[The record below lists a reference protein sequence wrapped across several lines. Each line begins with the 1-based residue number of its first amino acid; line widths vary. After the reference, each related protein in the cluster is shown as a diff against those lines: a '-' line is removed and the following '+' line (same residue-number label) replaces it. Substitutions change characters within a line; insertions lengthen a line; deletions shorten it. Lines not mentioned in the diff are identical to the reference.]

1 MQSRVAI
8 PSAMAGWLLVT
19 SAASG
24 GGVGV
29 GTAFTFQ
36 GLLSQSGTE
45 VTDACDFEF
54 RAFDAAT
61 NGVQVGPTLTF
72 DGVGANPQPPDVVD
86 GLFTVD
92 LDFGAGVFDGNP
104 RFLEIAVRCPSGAGS
119 YTTLEPR
126 QPISPAP
133 YAIRATQA
141 DSAANLVVPLT
152 LSLDDS
158 GQTTLTVEN
167 AASGG
172 EALEVLGNLRVGPLG
187 QFQVDSASGNVA
199 AQGTVTAD
207 NLEATSN
214 AQVAGDLDV
223 GGGAVVSGVTF
234 LEDRLDMT
242 GNPIEA
248 IGSLGSKFTATGALE
263 AADDVTV
270 GLNTVVLEAAT
281 GNGSLD
287 GNLNVKGSTTLGDNA
302 LNDTVRVASRLEV
315 APNPVAVPTAFID
328 GATGNANI
336 GGSLAVDGAFFDS
349 LNNSP
354 GGNNFVLR
362 SDNGVGT
369 KWTPLIDDN
378 IDANN
383 FVITNIGANGSAF
396 DPNGGLDLN
405 GTLTISSATEPVF
418 TVERGVEEVTTVWPL
433 RLRST
438 LRDTTSDSPGDPGQV
453 LLSTGDG
460 VEWDDLRV
468 LGEGVVIPSEAD
480 PKFEV
485 GSDGTTNIKASVTV
499 DVTGGGGLRGG
510 MHALVG
516 SADTGTAVTGASI
529 SGIGVRG
536 SSGGALAAGVEALGT
551 QGAAALRA
559 HATFGSDAI
568 DVLSSA
574 RIGSMEG
581 NSAGGS
587 GALRINNVGAGHTLV
602 VVGGD
607 GMHVQNAYFDSADS
621 PGASGQLLSSTGDGT
636 QWIDCD
642 CQGGG
647 GGTTCVTCTDDDAH
661 FGGDVEVDGTLT
673 TNAPINATGS
683 FNSITNIVTD
693 LLQVSPPSNPFSP
706 VVQVTA
712 TSDFAPMVRFF
723 NFNGAAVAVQ
733 IIGDT
738 EFQGSVGLDV
748 SDPQHPIDHSSGAH
762 LSDAGVFNNASSRR
776 LKEDFQSINNREV
789 LDRLHDL
796 PITRWKY
803 KTDSPQVAHLGPTA
817 EDFREAFGLGTGDE
831 TIGTVDADGVAL
843 AAIQGLYDIV
853 KEKETEISALNERL
867 ARLEAALAGQV
878 RTDDN

>member
-24 GGVGV
+24 GGAGV
-29 GTAFTFQ
+29 GTAFTYQ

-141 DSAANLVVPLT
+141 DSAANLVVPLV

-207 NLEATSN
+207 NLE
-214 AQVAGDLDV
+214 
-223 GGGAVVSGVTF
+223 
-234 LEDRLDMT
+234 
-242 GNPIEA
+242 
-248 IGSLGSKFTATGALE
+248 
-263 AADDVTV
+263 
-270 GLNTVVLEAAT
+270 
-281 GNGSLD
+281 
-287 GNLNVKGSTTLGDNA
+287 
-302 LNDTVRVASRLEV
+302 
-315 APNPVAVPTAFID
+315 
-328 GATGNANI
+328 
-336 GGSLAVDGAFFDS
+336 
-349 LNNSP
+349 
-354 GGNNFVLR
+354 
-362 SDNGVGT
+362 
-369 KWTPLIDDN
+369 
-378 IDANN
+378 
-383 FVITNIGANGSAF
+383 
-396 DPNGGLDLN
+396 
-405 GTLTISSATEPVF
+405 
-418 TVERGVEEVTTVWPL
+418 
-433 RLRST
+433 
-438 LRDTTSDSPGDPGQV
+438 
-453 LLSTGDG
+453 
-460 VEWDDLRV
+460 
-468 LGEGVVIPSEAD
+468 
-480 PKFEV
+480 
-485 GSDGTTNIKASVTV
+485 
-499 DVTGGGGLRGG
+499 
-510 MHALVG
+510 
-516 SADTGTAVTGASI
+516 
-529 SGIGVRG
+529 
-536 SSGGALAAGVEALGT
+536 
-551 QGAAALRA
+551 
-559 HATFGSDAI
+559 
-568 DVLSSA
+568 
-574 RIGSMEG
+574 
-581 NSAGGS
+581 
-587 GALRINNVGAGHTLV
+587 
-602 VVGGD
+602 
-607 GMHVQNAYFDSADS
+607 
-621 PGASGQLLSSTGDGT
+621 
-636 QWIDCD
+636 
-642 CQGGG
+642 
-647 GGTTCVTCTDDDAH
+647 
-661 FGGDVEVDGTLT
+661 
-673 TNAPINATGS
+673 
-683 FNSITNIVTD
+683 
-693 LLQVSPPSNPFSP
+693 
-706 VVQVTA
+706 A

-853 KEKETEISALNERL
+853 KQKETEISALNERL

-878 RTDDN
+878 RTDDK